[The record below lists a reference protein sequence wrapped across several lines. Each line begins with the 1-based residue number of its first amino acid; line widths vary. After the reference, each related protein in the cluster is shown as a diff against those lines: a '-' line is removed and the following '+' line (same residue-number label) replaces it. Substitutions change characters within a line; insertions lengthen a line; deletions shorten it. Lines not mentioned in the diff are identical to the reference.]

1 MKGTWKLKVRMA
13 LTMIILFTIVYF
25 LVILAGS
32 YLDCWELVDH
42 HFT

>member
-13 LTMIILFTIVYF
+13 LTMVILFTIVYF

-32 YLDCWELVDH
+32 YLGIGGPS
-42 HFT
+42 FT

>member
-1 MKGTWKLKVRMA
+1 MKSTWKLKVRMA

-32 YLDCWELVDH
+32 YWELVDH

>member
-25 LVILAGS
+25 LLYWLVAI
-32 YLDCWELVDH
+32 WELVDH

>member
-25 LVILAGS
+25 LVILAGVAI
-32 YLDCWELVDH
+32 WELVDH